1 MIIVDIGTATTFDTV
16 SKEGDYLGGAIAPGV
31 ITASEALFSRAAQ
44 LYRVQLVP
52 PRHAIGKS
60 TVEALQSGII
70 YGYVGLVEGIV
81 NRIQNELDE
90 KAKVIA
96 TGGNASLIANETKVI
111 NLVNPDLVLEG
122 LRLIYELNRP
132 QS

>member
-1 MIIVDIGTATTFDTV
+1 M
-16 SKEGDYLGGAIAPGV
+16 
-31 ITASEALFSRAAQ
+31 
-44 LYRVQLVP
+44 P